1 MKPVMWKI
9 AAVLV
14 VVLSVAVSPAAAAQ
28 QAPYW
33 PSEREERLKE
43 VQTLIFDTMS
53 EIAAANYYGRNEEVD
68 QLVEKLNVLK
78 SEQAR
83 LREPLIRNES
93 ARQ

>member
-1 MKPVMWKI
+1 MKPVVWKI

-14 VVLSVAVSPAAAAQ
+14 VVFCLAVSPAVAAQ

-43 VQTLIFDTMS
+43 VHALIFDTMG
-53 EIAAANYYGRNEEVD
+53 EIAAANYYGRAEEVD
-68 QLVEKLNVLK
+68 QLVEKLKALT

-83 LREPLIRNES
+83 LREPPVRAES
-93 ARQ
+93 AQK